1 MESMDFYN
9 KHFVSVDDQNRIVNG
24 FSDAFRQPTEA
35 DICINEQG
43 GYQFRL
49 FPGGEE
55 NPPLHEWQHM
65 IPLYKYENGEVVKR
79 TEEEIEADIAAMPVP
94 EHKPTAEERIAELEA
109 VNAELEDALCEM
121 DASNQEEIAALNE
134 TVSALEDAICEMD
147 AANEERMAAI
157 EDALCEIDM
166 G

>member
-1 MESMDFYN
+1 MNFYN
-9 KHFVSVDDQNRIVNG
+9 RHYIAVDDRNRIIGG
-24 FSDAFRQPTEA
+24 FSDAFRKPKEG

-79 TEEEIEADIAAMPVP
+79 TEEEIEADIADIPIPEEQPTQLDMIEAQVAYTAMM
-94 EHKPTAEERIAELEA
+94 TDTLLE
-109 VNAELEDALCEM
+109 
-121 DASNQEEIAALNE
+121 
-134 TVSALEDAICEMD
+134 
-147 AANEERMAAI
+147 
-157 EDALCEIDM
+157 
-166 G
+166 